1 MMRYKVQKI
10 AFAAFTFLFTMF
22 VFLNTYE
29 VVFNKDIAFASSIRK
44 VSSQKTINSAIEEF
58 ATKNQTDEIN
68 ASGSLDTMEY
78 LEIPSLNIRLRVEES
93 RKIGTLWYERP
104 GALHRIGLNKNQHGA
119 TIDYVLYGTASWRS
133 ITDPDRIEKGVTANV
148 VYNGGSSSLGFTV
161 TDKKVLPIGQ
171 SLIVDKSESRQL
183 LLIIEEPD
191 EHVFYGY
198 SMELEQ

>member
-1 MMRYKVQKI
+1 
-10 AFAAFTFLFTMF
+10 
-22 VFLNTYE
+22 
-29 VVFNKDIAFASSIRK
+29 
-44 VSSQKTINSAIEEF
+44 
-58 ATKNQTDEIN
+58 
-68 ASGSLDTMEY
+68 
-78 LEIPSLNIRLRVEES
+78 
-93 RKIGTLWYERP
+93 
-104 GALHRIGLNKNQHGA
+104 LHRIGLNKNQHGA

-183 LLIIEEPD
+183 LLIIEKPD

-198 SMELEQ
+198 SMELEK